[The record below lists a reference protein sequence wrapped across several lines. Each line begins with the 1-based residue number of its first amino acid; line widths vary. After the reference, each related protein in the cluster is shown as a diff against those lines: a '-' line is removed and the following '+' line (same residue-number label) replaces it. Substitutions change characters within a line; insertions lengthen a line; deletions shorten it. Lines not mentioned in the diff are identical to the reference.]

1 MSDKVFPDDKGPGAA
16 TLGIKDGQIVMNFA
30 EKTAWIALTPDQAV
44 ALATG
49 LQSMASSID
58 GGVERKVTTDELG
71 SYAGMFV
78 SSCGQYLAEKSPV
91 GVAEANEVMGL
102 AVHIL
107 VHESHRMAEHT
118 MKRHNKRKKG
128 DADHE

>member
-78 SSCGQYLAEKSPV
+78 SSC
-91 GVAEANEVMGL
+91 VAEANEVMGL